1 MRRLL
6 ALAAA
11 LLAAAPA
18 RSWASPLGERR
29 AVLLGALTAEGADSR
44 RKVVEVAELALNP
57 RAYRDAEVAVLG
69 IPFNISDDGGFLL
82 GDGFGLGPY
91 VPVSGAGL
99 PAALKA
105 ELGAFRARGRVL
117 LVRGTLRDGPPSAGF
132 KGPAAR
138 IEASDFLDLGEA
150 APNIALT
157 VSEVLRGKPVAAADP
172 AAAIAALK
180 ADAAYRFSPVEGL
193 AGLSGQAVAVLG
205 FPFNALT
212 DRAGSRF
219 QLWSQ
224 WASSESV
231 TVSMDALPLERKKE
245 LLRVMFPPHLVAL
258 KGRVGA
264 APGGK
269 VLLEAAEFTVLG
281 EVSGE
286 RSLAEAVAQVLK
298 PRPEAPL
305 LSPLLKDDPAQPEG
319 CGCACLF
326 AAGEDY
332 LLSNFDLSGAWF
344 NVGGRDV
351 RLEPVQST
359 GLLKREVGS
368 KVSRVY
374 EHAGVTLRLDAV
386 VTEVPP
392 DAPGEESWD
401 ASVLSAFLEAKKG
414 ARTQR
419 LPLPKSSCGCGC

>member
-1 MRRLL
+1 MRRVL

-18 RSWASPLGERR
+18 RSWASPLSERR
-29 AVLLGALTAEGADSR
+29 AVLLGALTAEDGDAR
-44 RKVVEVAELALNP
+44 RKVVDVAELALNP

-69 IPFNISDDGGFLL
+69 IPFNIADDGGFLL

-91 VPVSGAGL
+91 VPVSGASL

-105 ELGAFRARGRVL
+105 ELGAFRARGSVL
-117 LVRGTLRDGPPSAGF
+117 LVRGTLRDGSPSPGF
-132 KGPAAR
+132 KGPPFR
-138 IEASDFLDLGEA
+138 IEASDFLDLGETP
-150 APNIALT
+150 PNIAMT
-157 VSEVLRGKPVAAADP
+157 VSEVLRGKPVVAADP

-180 ADAAYRFSPVEGL
+180 ADAATRFSPVEGL

-205 FPFNALT
+205 FPYNALT
-212 DRAGSRF
+212 DRAGRF
-219 QLWSQ
+219 QLWSK

-245 LLRVMFPPHLVAL
+245 LLRVMFPPHLIAL

-264 APGGK
+264 APGGN
-269 VLLEAAEFTVLG
+269 VRLEAAEFTVLG

-286 RSLAEAVAQVLK
+286 RSLAEAVAQVSK
-298 PRPEAPL
+298 PRPETPL

-344 NVGGRDV
+344 NVAGRDM

-359 GLLKREVGS
+359 GLLTREVGS

-374 EHAGVTLRLDAV
+374 EHAGMTLRLDAV

-401 ASVLSAFLEAKKG
+401 ASVLSAVLEAKKG